1 MVENHPHEFTKTHLN
16 KRHAKL
22 VPKLAEAL
30 RALKREGFYRR
41 IYHEKLLPYDKA
53 GGR

>member
-1 MVENHPHEFTKTHLN
+1 LN

-30 RALKREGFYRR
+30 RALKREGFYQRVYR
-41 IYHEKLLPYDKA
+41 EKLLPYDK
-53 GGR
+53 GTGW